1 MTWISLAFLVV
12 CIFGAFAYGS
22 ATWMAVRQAAPVWGP
37 ERLLRPR
44 APLDGVS
51 LTMFVVCTVWFALN
65 AAAEFGA
72 LVDGR
77 GPGSGWMALGVFVT
91 AFAFPPL
98 IMHVV
103 FRETSGGDGAPR
115 SRWWRRVLMAMY
127 VVSPAAGTYLVGA
140 ALGYFPRRPGFGQ
153 TIGFSF
159 AGLYTVTC
167 LYSTLIML
175 SRRRAAPATH
185 PRAQHRLGNAMLSLF
200 FLMALVFLTL
210 AMLGEQSQLVA
221 LLERVTRMAPL
232 LFLVV
237 AMYFENRFDFYD
249 LVIKRGVTLVATV
262 LALGAVFTAAGPM
275 ADALPRG
282 TVRPWLA
289 AIALAPLAM
298 TLPWLSRVLSG
309 TLDRLWFGREYTAVD
324 AVKHLLAAM
333 QPATG
338 EPSLVHEAEQR
349 LAEIV
354 KTPVAVV
361 LDDRPVPSDAAVEI
375 EVATPSGGR
384 VRFAVVPG
392 EGLRRLLSEDLQL
405 LRSLASVFG
414 FMLETIRL
422 QQKRQEQ
429 ELIAQD
435 LRLQASRSEL
445 KALRAQIN
453 PHFFFNALN
462 AIASLIHTEPA
473 RADEAVEQLAE
484 VFRYTLRRS
493 DSEWAPLDQELAFAR
508 AYLDVEQ
515 ARFGPRLTFLIDSDH
530 ASPPP
535 LVPSML
541 LQTLIENAVK
551 HGVSQ
556 TRGPG
561 RIEVIVRSDSSQIV
575 VEVRDNG
582 PGPGAAP
589 TMPRGGTGFG
599 LRSVRERL
607 TGHFGDRA
615 RLSLERDS
623 SNTVT
628 IARIVMPAV
637 RASAPEAARTSP

>member
-1 MTWISLAFLVV
+1 VTAISLTFLVV
-12 CIFGAFAYGS
+12 CVFGAFAYGS
-22 ATWMAVRQAAPVWGP
+22 ATLMAVRQVTPVWGTV
-37 ERLLRPR
+37 RLAGGRE
-44 APLDGVS
+44 PLDRVS
-51 LTMFVVCTVWFALN
+51 LTMFTVCTAWFALN
-65 AAAEFGA
+65 AAAEFRLLSA
-72 LVDGR
+72 ATP
-77 GPGSGWMALGVFVT
+77 PGTAWVEVAVFVM
-91 AFAFPPL
+91 AFIFPPL

-103 FRETSGGDGAPR
+103 FRETSADDAGGR
-115 SRWWRRVLMAMY
+115 SRWWRRGILAMY
-127 VVSPAAGTYLVGA
+127 AISPAAGAYLVGA
-140 ALGYFPRRPGFGQ
+140 ALGVFPQPPRFERV
-153 TIGFSF
+153 IAFSL
-159 AGLYTVTC
+159 AALYTTTSV
-167 LYSTLIML
+167 YSTLIML
-175 SRRRAAPATH
+175 RGRRHTPAP
-185 PRAQHRLGNAMLSLF
+185 RRSAQHRVGNAMLSLF
-200 FLMALVFLTL
+200 FLLTVVFLAL
-210 AMLGEQSQLVA
+210 AIAGEQSRLVA
-221 LLERVTRMAPL
+221 LFSRLSRLAPL

-249 LVIKRGVTLVATV
+249 LVIKRGVMLVATV
-262 LALGAVFTAAGPM
+262 AALGAVF
-275 ADALPRG
+275 ALVQPVLDSMPRG
-282 TVRPWLA
+282 AVRPWLTA
-289 AIALAPLAM
+289 TLLLPVAM
-298 TLPWLSRVLSG
+298 ALPWLARQLSSA
-309 TLDRLWFGREYTAVD
+309 LDRLWFGRAFTSVD

-333 QPATG
+333 QPATD
-338 EPSLVHEAEQR
+338 ESSLLRAAEQR

-354 KTPVAVV
+354 NTPVAV
-361 LDDRPVPSDAAVEI
+361 LLEDEPAPAGVEV
-375 EVATPSGGR
+375 EARTPSGGR
-384 VRFAVVPG
+384 VRFAVQSG
-392 EGLRRLLSEDLQL
+392 EGLRRLLSEDLQM

-429 ELIAQD
+429 ELVARD

-462 AIASLIHTEPA
+462 AIASLIHTAPA

-515 ARFGPRLTFLIDSDH
+515 ARFGPRLTCHIDSDH
-530 ASPPP
+530 VTPPP

-561 RIEVIVRSDSSQIV
+561 RIEVVVRCDATVIA

-582 PGPGAAP
+582 PGPGGAP
-589 TMPRGGTGFG
+589 PLPRGGTGFG

-607 TGHFGDRA
+607 SGHFGDRA
-615 RLSLERDS
+615 QLTLERDAA
-623 SNTVT
+623 TATT
-628 IARIVMPAV
+628 IARIVMPV
-637 RASAPEAARTSP
+637 VVVSAPDPERAAP